1 METIIYRQYLLES
14 SPVCSWGAV
23 GERLANFRNLIEIL
37 GEKIGYQGGIKLL
50 SPLSTTFLFFFF
62 PLWRIDHISPRHDFC
77 LIILIK
83 FLVEVGMSEIMKVLH
98 KSIPELSELKIYL
111 KKILFKM
118 MVFYGDFILSSLTIL
133 DQQVWPSVL
142 TWCALN

>member
-1 METIIYRQYLLES
+1 MGTRVES
-14 SPVCSWGAV
+14 NCFLRFFFS
-23 GERLANFRNLIEIL
+23 
-37 GEKIGYQGGIKLL
+37 
-50 SPLSTTFLFFFF
+50 FLFFFF
-62 PLWRIDHISPRHDFC
+62 AIWSIDHIPPPPPDFC

-83 FLVEVGMSEIMKVLH
+83 FLVEVGMSEIIKVLH
-98 KSIPELSELKIYL
+98 KSISELSELKIYL
-111 KKILFKM
+111 KKILFKI